1 MSVQSGR
8 GPSGKLR
15 NFDAMGDEKFE
26 REAAVVEAENN
37 DPEAL
42 EAIKQSREKRNSA

>member
-1 MSVQSGR
+1 MSTQSGR

-15 NFDAMGDEKFE
+15 NFDAMNPEKFE
-26 REAAVVEAENN
+26 REAAIVEQENN

-42 EAIKQSREKRNSA
+42 AAIKASREKRNA